1 MHIFFQNNQYLGSYY
16 FTRSADDPV
25 VPSPM
30 NIIELLLKCD
40 PGWCCE
46 CSSAGL
52 DLVTADCPPSPRQ
65 CARYSRA
72 QYYSLPPA
80 ARFLPSVS
88 ISRYLH
94 LVTETL
100 WQSWHRT
107 RGRSVMTHLPTCD
120 CEWRHQAPET
130 MYYVMLL
137 FLLSNLK
144 PCPCLLSRCRYYSTL
159 R

>member
-1 MHIFFQNNQYLGSYY
+1 
-16 FTRSADDPV
+16 
-25 VPSPM
+25 M

-88 ISRYLH
+88 ISRYLYIYISRY
-94 LVTETL
+94 LRLATETRHCDRADSGPGGVQWWL
-100 WQSWHRT
+100 IYQPVTVSEDT
-107 RGRSVMTHLPTCD
+107 KHLKQCIMW
-120 CEWRHQAPET
+120 CCCFF
-130 MYYVMLL
+130 
-137 FLLSNLK
+137 FLTSNLV
-144 PCPCLLSRCRYYSTL
+144 RVYYPGVDITQLGDKSN
-159 R
+159 